1 MKNRKINSLSLFILL
16 ACTSCGQEQS
26 EKNLKEDLEIANTKL
41 SDNESE
47 KKSFKDIIDTSGMI
61 LQKRIIVP
69 DGFMRTEALETS
81 YTSHLRNLP
90 LKKHNSL
97 VRTYNGQIKA
107 NDNVYDAVID
117 LPIGKKI
124 YINVRMLL

>member
-16 ACTSCGQEQS
+16 ACTSCGQKQS
-26 EKNLKEDLEIANTKL
+26 EKNLKEYQAVANSKF

-47 KKSFKDIIDTSGMI
+47 NNSSKDIIDTSGVT
-61 LQKRIIVP
+61 LQKRINVP

-81 YTSHLRNLP
+81 FTSHLRNLP

-97 VRTYNGQIKA
+97 VRTYNG
-107 NDNVYDAVID
+107 
-117 LPIGKKI
+117 
-124 YINVRMLL
+124 